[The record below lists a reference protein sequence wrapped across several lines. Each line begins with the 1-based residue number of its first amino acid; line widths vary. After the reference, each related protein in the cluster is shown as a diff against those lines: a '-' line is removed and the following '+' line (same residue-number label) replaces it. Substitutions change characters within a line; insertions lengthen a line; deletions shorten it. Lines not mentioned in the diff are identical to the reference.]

1 MADASLS
8 STTSY
13 GGLEELILASDP
25 GARYTGFKPSQDS
38 SPKTSRDRRGFEQRV
53 DKMLDVKQR
62 IAGAEH
68 MAKSGRALAQYAPNP
83 GSHLQHCI
91 NWACWCM
98 PEILELRKWSWGD
111 QLKAILCLI
120 LGLRLTWAT

>member
-13 GGLEELILASDP
+13 GGQEELILVSGP
-25 GARYTGFKPSQDS
+25 GARRTGLKPSQDS

-53 DKMLDVKQR
+53 EKMLDVKQR

-68 MAKSGRALAQYAPNP
+68 MAKSGRALAQYAQNP
-83 GSHLQHCI
+83 GPLS
-91 NWACWCM
+91 
-98 PEILELRKWSWGD
+98 SVV
-111 QLKAILCLI
+111 
-120 LGLRLTWAT
+120 